1 MDKIILQAQDL
12 LQTANFDYA
21 ICGGYGI
28 DMYAGKTLRSHGDF
42 DIVVYEEE
50 KQRVVQFFMNKGWTV
65 YGRFMEAGRVIT
77 QHIFYKI
84 DNITDSYWN
93 DCKNMW
99 VIKQDCLPNVLHK
112 LDRLFGEKGDIFTYQ
127 TRKWLV
133 EDDIEFIELEID
145 SKDGNDFVVQENP
158 RITLS
163 LDKAILHR
171 DGIPYLAPE
180 IILFYKSDKNSS
192 ESPYAKPKTEADF
205 KAVMPLLTA
214 EQKDWLINAIKTAYP
229 GGYEWLG
236 GLL

>member
-1 MDKIILQAQDL
+1 MNSIIKQAQDL
-12 LQTANFDYA
+12 FKTADFDYA

-28 DMYAGKTLRSHGDF
+28 DVFAGKELRTHGDF
-42 DIVVYEEE
+42 DIVVYREE
-50 KQRVVQFFMNKGWTV
+50 KQRVVQFFIDKGWSV
-65 YGRFMEAGRVIT
+65 YGRFMEEGRAIT

-112 LDRLFGEKGDIFTYQ
+112 LDRLHGDVGDIYTYQ

-133 EDDIEFIELEID
+133 EGDIEFIELEID
-145 SKDGNDFVVQENP
+145 SKEGNDFVVQENP
-158 RITLS
+158 RLTRS
-163 LDKAILHR
+163 LNKAILYR

-205 KAVMPLLTA
+205 KAIMPLLSA
-214 EQKDWLINAIKTAYP
+214 EQKDWLINAINTAYP
-229 GGYEWLG
+229 DGYEWLDG
-236 GLL
+236 IL